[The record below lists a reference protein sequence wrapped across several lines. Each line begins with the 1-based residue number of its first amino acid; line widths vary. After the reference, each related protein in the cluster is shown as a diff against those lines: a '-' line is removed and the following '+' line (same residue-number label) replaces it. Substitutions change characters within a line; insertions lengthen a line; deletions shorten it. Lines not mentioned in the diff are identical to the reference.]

1 MCASTLLIAGIS
13 SVFGTINFMGAT
25 LPFGAM
31 TNAQLQKHIRALA
44 QNTDAV
50 FFTEHAQDRMTS
62 RGVTDVQVI
71 DCLRH
76 GLIER
81 PPVRDRKT
89 AHLKCRMEHFGTSR
103 NISVVVALDDRDP
116 DAIVVTVMTKAK

>member
-1 MCASTLLIAGIS
+1 MCASTLLIAGIFL
-13 SVFGTINFMGAT
+13 VFGAINFMGAT